1 MCIMT
6 IEELKDWK
14 DDVRNELERDLE
26 QVREKHEQISNYLR
40 VLDAVDEMVTEHKS
54 LKRQLDD
61 KQDEIDNLKDE
72 IDKVQSDNDALRQ
85 QLLDEKER
93 RLSSQTKLSELSKLS
108 AGVAKKSSQDEL
120 IKAMRSY
127 LNISRRK
134 TQGKREA
141 AKMVFMEMFTS
152 AKLELPDDIMESLDH
167 LDDDQD
173 DPKVVNVTGSYN
185 DVHDNGRVDLK
196 E

>member
-6 IEELKDWK
+6 VEELKDWK

-40 VLDAVDEMVTEHKS
+40 VLDAVDEMVTEHKN

-72 IDKVQSDNDALRQ
+72 IDKVQSDNDVLRQ

-173 DPKVVNVTGSYN
+173 DLKVVNVTGNYN

>member
-1 MCIMT
+1 MT

-173 DPKVVNVTGSYN
+173 DLKVVNVTGNYN
-185 DVHDNGRVDLK
+185 DVHDTGRVDLK

>member
-1 MCIMT
+1 MT

-40 VLDAVDEMVTEHKS
+40 VLDAVDEMVTEHKN

-72 IDKVQSDNDALRQ
+72 IDKVQSDNDVLRQ

-93 RLSSQTKLSELSKLS
+93 RLSSQTKLSELSKLT

-173 DPKVVNVTGSYN
+173 DPKVVNVTGNYN

>member
-1 MCIMT
+1 MT

-72 IDKVQSDNDALRQ
+72 IDKVQSDNDVLRQ

-173 DPKVVNVTGSYN
+173 DLKVVNVTGNYN

>member
-6 IEELKDWK
+6 VEELKDWK

-152 AKLELPDDIMESLDH
+152 AKLELPDDILESLDH

-173 DPKVVNVTGSYN
+173 DLKVVNVTGNYN

>member
-1 MCIMT
+1 MT

-40 VLDAVDEMVTEHKS
+40 VLDAVDEMVTEHKN

-72 IDKVQSDNDALRQ
+72 IDKVQSDNDVLRQ

-185 DVHDNGRVDLK
+185 DVHDNSSVYLK

>member
-1 MCIMT
+1 MT

-173 DPKVVNVTGSYN
+173 DPKVVNVTGNYN

>member
-1 MCIMT
+1 MT

-72 IDKVQSDNDALRQ
+72 IDKVQSDNDVLRQ

-185 DVHDNGRVDLK
+185 DIHDNSSVYLK

>member
-1 MCIMT
+1 MT

-173 DPKVVNVTGSYN
+173 DLKVVNVTGNYN

>member
-6 IEELKDWK
+6 VEELKDWK

-40 VLDAVDEMVTEHKS
+40 VLDAVDEMVTEHKN

-72 IDKVQSDNDALRQ
+72 IDKVQSDNDVLRQ

>member
-1 MCIMT
+1 MT

-40 VLDAVDEMVTEHKS
+40 VLDAVDEMVTEHKN

-72 IDKVQSDNDALRQ
+72 IDKVQSDNDVLRQ

>member
-6 IEELKDWK
+6 VEELKDWK

-40 VLDAVDEMVTEHKS
+40 VLDAVDEMVTEHKN

-72 IDKVQSDNDALRQ
+72 IDKVQSDNDVLRQ
-85 QLLDEKER
+85 QVLDEKER

-173 DPKVVNVTGSYN
+173 DLKVVNVTGNYN

>member
-1 MCIMT
+1 MT

-93 RLSSQTKLSELSKLS
+93 RLSSQTKLSELSKLT

-152 AKLELPDDIMESLDH
+152 AKLELPDDILESLDH

-173 DPKVVNVTGSYN
+173 DLKVVNVTGNYN

>member
-1 MCIMT
+1 MT

-40 VLDAVDEMVTEHKS
+40 VLDAVDEMVTEHKN

-72 IDKVQSDNDALRQ
+72 IDKVQSDNDVLRQ

-173 DPKVVNVTGSYN
+173 DLKVVNVTGSYN

>member
-1 MCIMT
+1 MT

-93 RLSSQTKLSELSKLS
+93 RLSSQTKLSELSKLT

-173 DPKVVNVTGSYN
+173 DLKVVNVTGSYN

>member
-1 MCIMT
+1 MT

-26 QVREKHEQISNYLR
+26 QVREKYEQISNYLR

-173 DPKVVNVTGSYN
+173 DLKVVNVTGNYN

>member
-6 IEELKDWK
+6 VEELKDWK

-173 DPKVVNVTGSYN
+173 DLKVVNVTGNYN

>member
-1 MCIMT
+1 MT

-93 RLSSQTKLSELSKLS
+93 RLSSQTKLSELSKLT

-173 DPKVVNVTGSYN
+173 DLKVVNVTGNYN

>member
-1 MCIMT
+1 MT

-93 RLSSQTKLSELSKLS
+93 RLSSQTKLSELSKLT

-173 DPKVVNVTGSYN
+173 DPKVVNVTGNYN

>member
-1 MCIMT
+1 MS

-173 DPKVVNVTGSYN
+173 DLKVVNVTGNYN

>member
-6 IEELKDWK
+6 VEELKDWK

-40 VLDAVDEMVTEHKS
+40 VLDAVDEMVTEHKN

-72 IDKVQSDNDALRQ
+72 IDKVQSDNDVLRQ

-173 DPKVVNVTGSYN
+173 DLKVVNVTGSYN

>member
-1 MCIMT
+1 MT

-72 IDKVQSDNDALRQ
+72 IDKVQSDNDVLRQ

-173 DPKVVNVTGSYN
+173 DPKVVNVTGNYN

>member
-1 MCIMT
+1 MT

-134 TQGKREA
+134 TQSKREA

-173 DPKVVNVTGSYN
+173 DLKVVNVTGNYN

>member
-1 MCIMT
+1 MT

-40 VLDAVDEMVTEHKS
+40 VLDAVDEMVTEHKN

-93 RLSSQTKLSELSKLS
+93 RLSSQTKLSELSKLT

>member
-1 MCIMT
+1 MT

-72 IDKVQSDNDALRQ
+72 IDKVQSDNDVLRQ

-93 RLSSQTKLSELSKLS
+93 RLSSQTKLSELSKLT

>member
-1 MCIMT
+1 MT

-72 IDKVQSDNDALRQ
+72 IDKVQSDNDVLRQ

-173 DPKVVNVTGSYN
+173 DLKVVNVTGSYN